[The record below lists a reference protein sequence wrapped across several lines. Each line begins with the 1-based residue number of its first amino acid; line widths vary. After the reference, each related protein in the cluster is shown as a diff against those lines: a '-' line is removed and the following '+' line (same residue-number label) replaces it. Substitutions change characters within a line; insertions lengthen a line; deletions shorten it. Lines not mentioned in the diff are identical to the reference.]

1 MGFRRNL
8 YYVALTEFLLNKK
21 SLVTINENISLS
33 ISVHRGTYCQSASSW
48 LDIPSLDFFVT
59 ILNQG
64 NPIYRTFYQKVAEPN
79 LDTLLKSSPEVI
91 NEFIQRDDLFFH
103 KYVTYSYLD
112 SSLIQYEGTYIQL
125 LQDDLSFKNPSKLVR
140 TNIKHKYNKIMSSK
154 TK

>member
-79 LDTLLKSSPEVI
+79 LDTLLKSNPDVI
-91 NEFIQRDDLFFH
+91 KEFIQRDELVSIE
-103 KYVTYSYLD
+103 YSTYSYLD
-112 SSLIQYEGTYIQL
+112 FYFSQYEGTYLKL
-125 LQDDLSFKNPSKLVR
+125 LQDSFSFKNPPKLVR
-140 TNIKHKYNKIMSSK
+140 QNIKNKYNEINSK
-154 TK
+154 

>member
-1 MGFRRNL
+1 MGFRKKL

-21 SLVTINENISLS
+21 NEIVINENISLT
-33 ISVHRGTYCQSASSW
+33 INVRRGNYCQSPSSW

-64 NPIYRTFYQKVAEPN
+64 NPIYKTFYQKIAEPD

-103 KYVTYSYLD
+103 EYVTYSYLD
-112 SSLIQYEGTYIQL
+112 SSLI
-125 LQDDLSFKNPSKLVR
+125 
-140 TNIKHKYNKIMSSK
+140 
-154 TK
+154 

>member
-21 SLVTINENISLS
+21 SLVTTNENISLS

-79 LDTLLKSSPEVI
+79 LDTLLKSNPDVI
-91 NEFIQRDDLFFH
+91 KEFIQRDELVSIE
-103 KYVTYSYLD
+103 YSTYSYLD
-112 SSLIQYEGTYIQL
+112 FYFSQYEGTYLKL
-125 LQDDLSFKNPSKLVR
+125 LQDSFSFKNPPKLVR
-140 TNIKHKYNKIMSSK
+140 QNIKNKYNEINSK
-154 TK
+154 

>member
-79 LDTLLKSSPEVI
+79 LDTLLKSNPDVI
-91 NEFIQRDDLFFH
+91 KEFIQRDELVSIE
-103 KYVTYSYLD
+103 YSTYSYLD
-112 SSLIQYEGTYIQL
+112 FYFSQYEGTYLKL
-125 LQDDLSFKNPSKLVR
+125 LQDSFSFKNPPKLVR
-140 TNIKHKYNKIMSSK
+140 QNVKNKYNEINSK
-154 TK
+154 

>member
-79 LDTLLKSSPEVI
+79 LDILLKSNPDVI
-91 NEFIQRDDLFFH
+91 KEFIQRYELVSIE
-103 KYVTYSYLD
+103 YSTYSYLD
-112 SSLIQYEGTYIQL
+112 FYFSQYEGTYLKL
-125 LQDDLSFKNPSKLVR
+125 LQDSFSFKNPPKLVR
-140 TNIKHKYNKIMSSK
+140 QNIKNKYNEINSK
-154 TK
+154 

>member
-1 MGFRRNL
+1 MLIGFRRNL

-79 LDTLLKSSPEVI
+79 LDTLLKSNPDVI
-91 NEFIQRDDLFFH
+91 KEFIQRDELVSIE
-103 KYVTYSYLD
+103 YSTYSYLD
-112 SSLIQYEGTYIQL
+112 FYFSQYEGTYLKL
-125 LQDDLSFKNPSKLVR
+125 LQDSFSFKNPPKLVR
-140 TNIKHKYNKIMSSK
+140 QNVKNKYNEINSK
-154 TK
+154 

>member
-1 MGFRRNL
+1 M
-8 YYVALTEFLLNKK
+8 
-21 SLVTINENISLS
+21 
-33 ISVHRGTYCQSASSW
+33 
-48 LDIPSLDFFVT
+48 
-59 ILNQG
+59 
-64 NPIYRTFYQKVAEPN
+64 
-79 LDTLLKSSPEVI
+79 LKSSPEVI

-103 KYVTYSYLD
+103 EYVTYSYLD

>member
-33 ISVHRGTYCQSASSW
+33 ISVNRGTYCQSASSW

-79 LDTLLKSSPEVI
+79 LDTLLKSNPDVI
-91 NEFIQRDDLFFH
+91 KEFIQRDELVSIE
-103 KYVTYSYLD
+103 YSTYSYLD
-112 SSLIQYEGTYIQL
+112 FYFSQYEGTYLKL
-125 LQDDLSFKNPSKLVR
+125 LQDSFSFKNPPKLVR
-140 TNIKHKYNKIMSSK
+140 QNVKNKYNEINSK
-154 TK
+154 